1 MNENGLAIEMRGII
15 KRFPG
20 VLANDHVDLAV
31 RAGEV
36 HALLGENGAGKSTLM
51 NILSGLYHADEGEI
65 YVDGAKVNFGSPK
78 DAIHNGIGMIHQ
90 HFMLVP
96 VLSVAEN
103 LVLGLD
109 ETRFILRPQKV
120 VAEVEALSQ
129 RFNISVD
136 PRAKIWQLSVGE
148 QQRVEVLK
156 MLYRGANILIM
167 DEPTAVL
174 TPQEVEELFHTLRE
188 MASSGKTIIFISH
201 KLHEVLEIADRI
213 SVLRLGRMVA
223 SGIDLEGV
231 TKKDLARLM
240 VGREVLF
247 RIDRKAATPGEP
259 VLEIRN
265 LQAFDDKGLP
275 ALKGISLDVR
285 TGEILALAGVS
296 GNGQRELA
304 EAVTGL
310 REATGGSVIAQGREV
325 TNASPSRVL
334 EAGLS
339 FVPEDRVGMG
349 SVPNMNV
356 SENLALRNYRIPPI
370 GNGWVM
376 NLVAMREQA
385 EKLVD
390 EFDIVTPSI
399 ETPSRLLSGG
409 NLQKLILAREISGAP
424 AMLVAM
430 QPTRGLDVGATE
442 AVHRILLEQRDEG
455 AAILMISEDLD
466 EIMALADRIAVIYEG
481 QIMGE
486 MSAEGADI
494 EEIGL
499 MMAGTRT
506 ADEVKAG

>member
-1 MNENGLAIEMRGII
+1 MSEDSLAVEMRGIV
-15 KRFPG
+15 KQFPG
-20 VLANDHVDLAV
+20 VLANDRVDLAV

-51 NILSGLYHADEGEI
+51 NILSGLYKPDEGEI
-65 YVDGAKVNFGSPK
+65 YVGGDKVDFGSPK
-78 DAIHNGIGMIHQ
+78 GAIHHGIGMIHQ

-96 VLSVAEN
+96 VQSVAEN
-103 LVLGLD
+103 LILGMD
-109 ETRFILRPQKV
+109 EPRFLLRPQKIE
-120 VAEVEALSQ
+120 AEVEELSQ
-129 RFNISVD
+129 RFNLRVD
-136 PRAKIWQLSVGE
+136 ARAKIWQLSVGE

-213 SVLRLGRMVA
+213 SVLRRGRMEA
-223 SGIDLEGV
+223 SGMDLEGV

-247 RIDRKAATPGEP
+247 RIERKAAAPGEP
-259 VLEIRN
+259 VLEIEN
-265 LQAFDDKGLP
+265 LEAFDDKGLL
-275 ALKGISLDVR
+275 ALKGISLEVR
-285 TGEILALAGVS
+285 AGEILALAGVS

-304 EAVTGL
+304 ETITGL
-310 REATGGSVIAQGREV
+310 REATDGSVIAQGREV

-339 FVPEDRVGMG
+339 FIPEDRIGMG
-349 SVPNMNV
+349 SVPNMDI

-370 GNGWVM
+370 GNGWAM

-390 EFDIVTPSI
+390 DFDIATPSI

-424 AMLVAM
+424 PMLVAM

-442 AVHRILLEQRDEG
+442 AVHRILLEQRDKG

-486 MSAEGADI
+486 MGAEHADL

-499 MMAGTRT
+499 MMAGTMMEG
-506 ADEVKAG
+506 DG